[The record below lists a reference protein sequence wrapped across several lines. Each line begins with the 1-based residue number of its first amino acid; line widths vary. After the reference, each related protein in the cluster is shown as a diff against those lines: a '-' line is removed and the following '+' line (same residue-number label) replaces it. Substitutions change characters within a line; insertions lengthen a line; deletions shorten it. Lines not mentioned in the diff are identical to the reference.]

1 MNLVGRF
8 LLSTS
13 VYHLRA
19 VVSVPDPGQPGGD
32 LGYEVI
38 VNPDGSITVVG
49 EAPAG
54 SEIVVTWP
62 DGSVV
67 EVVVDESE
75 SWTETSLPDQPAGE
89 VVVSIVWNFVRFN
102 DGAFE
107 QFDDGS
113 FVVPE
118 LNLVTS
124 AILLDDGGFEVTDSG
139 EYIYFEFE

>member
-19 VVSVPDPGQPGGD
+19 VASIPGLPGD

-38 VNPDGSITVVG
+38 VNPDGSITVGG

-62 DGSVV
+62 DGGVV
-67 EVVVDESE
+67 EVVVDETE
-75 SWTETSLPDQPAGE
+75 SWTETSPPDQPAGD
-89 VVVSIVWNFVRFN
+89 VVVSMVWNFVQFA

-107 QFDDGS
+107 QFADGS

-118 LNLVTS
+118 INLITS
-124 AILLDDGGFEVTDSG
+124 AIIIESGGFEVTDGG
-139 EYIYFEFE
+139 EYIQLEIV

>member
-8 LLSTS
+8 LLSSS

-19 VVSVPDPGQPGGD
+19 VASVPGLPGD

-38 VNPDGSITVVG
+38 VNPDGSITVGG

-62 DGSVV
+62 DGGVV
-67 EVVVDESE
+67 EVIVDETG
-75 SWTETSLPDQPAGE
+75 SWSETSPPGQPEGE
-89 VVVSIVWNFVRFN
+89 AVVSMVWNFVQFA

-107 QFDDGS
+107 QFADGS

-124 AILLDDGGFEVTDSG
+124 AILLDDGGFEITDSG

>member
-8 LLSTS
+8 LLSST

-19 VVSVPDPGQPGGD
+19 VASVPGLPGD

-38 VNPDGSITVVG
+38 VNPDGSITVGG

-62 DGSVV
+62 DGGAVD
-67 EVVVDESE
+67 VVVDETE
-75 SWTETSLPDQPAGE
+75 SWTETSSPGQPVGE
-89 VVVSIVWNFVRFN
+89 VIVSMTWNFLQFSS
-102 DGAFE
+102 GYFE
-107 QFDDGS
+107 QFADGS

-124 AILLDDGGFEVTDSG
+124 AIIIEGGGFEVTDSG
-139 EYIYFEFE
+139 EYIRLEIV

>member
-8 LLSTS
+8 LLSST

-19 VVSVPDPGQPGGD
+19 VASIPGLPGD

-38 VNPDGSITVVG
+38 VNPDGSITVGG

-62 DGSVV
+62 DGVV
-67 EVVVDESE
+67 VDVVVDETG
-75 SWTETSLPDQPAGE
+75 SWTETSPPDQPAGE
-89 VVVSIVWNFVRFN
+89 VIVSMTWNFLQFAG
-102 DGAFE
+102 GAFE
-107 QFDDGS
+107 QFADGS

-139 EYIYFEFE
+139 EYIFFEFE